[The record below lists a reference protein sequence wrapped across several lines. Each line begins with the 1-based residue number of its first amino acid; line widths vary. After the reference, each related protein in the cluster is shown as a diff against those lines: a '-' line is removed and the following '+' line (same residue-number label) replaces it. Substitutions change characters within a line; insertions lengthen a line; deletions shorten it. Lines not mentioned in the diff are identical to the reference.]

1 MLEAHSIVRSVQ
13 PQGPHEHI
21 LMTGGSD
28 RGSYFIPKKIPTSEF
43 VYPKKSLLFLAYPKN
58 PSVYFV
64 YSVSIVVLMTHWKA
78 LNYVTY
84 WIFLSGLDARGVQV
98 ITFHIDYNLRN
109 IP

>member
-1 MLEAHSIVRSVQ
+1 ML
-13 PQGPHEHI
+13 
-21 LMTGGSD
+21 
-28 RGSYFIPKKIPTSEF
+28 KKVGICLGTQ
-43 VYPKKSLLFLAYPKN
+43 KN

-84 WIFLSGLDARGVQV
+84 WIFLSGLDARGVPV